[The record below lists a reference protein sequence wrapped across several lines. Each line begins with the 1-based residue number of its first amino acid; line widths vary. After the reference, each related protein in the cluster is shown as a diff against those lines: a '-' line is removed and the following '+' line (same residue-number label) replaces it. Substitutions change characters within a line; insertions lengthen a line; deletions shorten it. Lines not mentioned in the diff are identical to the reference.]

1 MKSFAPKSNTEKL
14 LISVVSFSFLFL
26 MLNVLMTSHLV
37 GDVNNV
43 FAKSGSSGGNSGSGS
58 GGDSGSSSSS
68 DDGDDDEQSSNS
80 GSSNDD
86 DDERSSSSGSSSDND
101 ETSSSSNSGSSRIG
115 QPVLFDDNDNDET
128 SEASVSSSDSREY
141 IQNEDGTFTEVRREQ
156 KDDGEVKVRFT
167 TFDAAGNKI
176 QVEKYESRE
185 GEEKSRVKVYDESG
199 EKLSDYR
206 LETKDGKEIDLRLK
220 EGEVVLARVNFDVEK
235 NQLVI
240 KSTSQDD
247 EGNVIPG
254 DEKDVIKISA
264 VGENFV
270 INRSGASVLS
280 RFPLSV
286 DDETG
291 VIFVDTPA
299 GDVTLNAMP
308 DTIVEMVRVSDDID
322 QVSTVELETNEIETE
337 GTNLEYLVTGTKSE
351 KLLGL
356 FNVQIPSKLVY
367 DAETGQ
373 FLRNDMGFTTRV
385 LDLFSF

>member
-1 MKSFAPKSNTEKL
+1 MKKYLAPKSNTEKL

-43 FAKSGSSGGNSGSGS
+43 FAKSGTSSSGSGS

-68 DDGDDDEQSSNS
+68 DDDDESSEDSSNS
-80 GSSNDD
+80 SSSSDD
-86 DDERSSSSGSSSDND
+86 GRSENSSSSGSSS
-101 ETSSSSNSGSSRIG
+101 SGSGNNPVG
-115 QPVLFDDNDNDET
+115 QPVLFSDET
-128 SEASVSSSDSREY
+128 SEASEQSVSSSESREY